1 MVHCGYE
8 GTAVADT
15 LKRPMTA
22 FARTLFG
29 VKTAGPMAPEI
40 PLDAQ
45 RPAEYVF
52 SRHVEKFMSEI
63 HAREAQEAS
72 RVARSDAA

>member
-8 GTAVADT
+8 PTAVMDT
-15 LKRPMTA
+15 VRHP
-22 FARTLFG
+22 
-29 VKTAGPMAPEI
+29 VKALLRAVRGIETEAPMAPEI

-52 SRHVEKFMSEI
+52 EAMVADLSNPESER
-63 HAREAQEAS
+63 REQ
-72 RVARSDAA
+72 SDAA